1 MPRSPRLPDL
11 SRSELDVMKVLWS
24 APEGRLSARE
34 VHDQLA
40 GPLDWAYSTTRTV
53 LDRMAKKSLLD
64 RQSFHGVLLY
74 APRISRPLGL
84 ARMVRDFAE
93 RVLELDHGA
102 VVPLFARSEALTA
115 DEVEELAR
123 LLDEAHPSNPD
134 PGDPDGSPAGGRRR
148 EGGR

>member
-1 MPRSPRLPDL
+1 MPRRPRLPDL
-11 SRSELDVMKVLWS
+11 SRTELDVMKVLWN

-34 VHDQLA
+34 VHDHLA
-40 GPLDWAYSTTRTV
+40 ASLDWAYSTTRTV
-53 LDRMAKKSLLD
+53 LDRMAKKRLLD

-84 ARMVRDFAE
+84 ARLVRDFAE
-93 RVLELDHGA
+93 RVLELDHAA

-123 LLDEAHPSNPD
+123 LLDEPD
-134 PGDPDGSPAGGRRR
+134 PGDPDGSTAGGRRR
-148 EGGR
+148 EAGR